1 MGIESLI
8 SRHGVTSETAPETL
22 PFQPEAIQGAGC
34 TSETAETWEFDKSGI
49 QSSGAV
55 TCADCRHAIPAAF
68 HSMLVDCAQG
78 VDSGNPTRHRWKS
91 DRHRCGDFSTAR
103 RVKNDVGIIGNNPD
117 LTLKPA

>member
-8 SRHGVTSETAPETL
+8 SRHVETAETAREIL
-22 PFQPEAIQGAGC
+22 TFQPEAIQGAGC

-78 VDSGNPTRHRWKS
+78 VESGNPTRHRWKT
-91 DRHRCGDFSTAR
+91 DRHQCGAFDAQ
-103 RVKNDVGIIGNNPD
+103 K
-117 LTLKPA
+117 